1 MNKAAQISKCKLID
15 LPKVNNVK
23 GNLTFIE
30 ENEHVPFPIKR
41 VYYLYDVP
49 GGESRGG
56 HAHKSLEQFII
67 AANGSFDVILD
78 DGNNK
83 ESYHMN
89 RSYYGL
95 YIPKMIWR
103 VLDNFSSGSVCLVLA
118 SEFFCEDDYIRKKS
132 IFRQLNENQNTL
144 AIE

>member
-1 MNKAAQISKCKLID
+1 
-15 LPKVNNVK
+15 
-23 GNLTFIE
+23 
-30 ENEHVPFPIKR
+30 
-41 VYYLYDVP
+41 
-49 GGESRGG
+49 
-56 HAHKSLEQFII
+56 
-67 AANGSFDVILD
+67 
-78 DGNNK
+78 
-83 ESYHMN
+83 MN